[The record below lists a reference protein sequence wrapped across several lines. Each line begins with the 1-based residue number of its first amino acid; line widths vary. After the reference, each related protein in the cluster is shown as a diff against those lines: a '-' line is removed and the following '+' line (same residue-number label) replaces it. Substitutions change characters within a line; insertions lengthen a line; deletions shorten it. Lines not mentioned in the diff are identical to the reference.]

1 MEKKIKY
8 KQAFKNKGLVLILF
22 ISVLL
27 SIYSVWHYQG
37 SSSTSMANQMPQHGF
52 RQGNNFNDTNPS
64 PPGNDVPSQNSTRDR
79 VSPRGNMN
87 PPNGNSHGNP
97 KGKSNGNMVRGSANS
112 ETKYATSLS
121 VYGVLFFGLLA
132 ASYYLIARK
141 NIKIRHGDKKILILT
156 LLGTGLFL
164 RVAAAPWIGG
174 FPMDISLFKSW
185 ATSAAQN
192 LGEFYTNGFS
202 DYPPFYIYI
211 LFLVGKLASLPA
223 LSSYF
228 TLLIKLPS
236 ILADIATAYFIY
248 RLAVKYL
255 SLEWSL
261 LLSAAYIF
269 NPAVLINSTF
279 WGQVDS
285 FFTMVVVL
293 AVLLLTEKKVSLSAA
308 LFTAAVLMKPQGII
322 FLPVLFFELVRLKS
336 VKRFLA
342 AAVTILGTALVIILP
357 FSFHQEPLWII
368 KLFSK
373 TLGEY
378 PYASVNAFN
387 FFSLL
392 GANYKQDSSTLFI
405 FSYHT
410 WGMIFI
416 VLVTALSFFIYI
428 KGRNATYA
436 SAAALL
442 QITGVFTFSSSM
454 HERYLFPAA
463 ALALISCI
471 LLRDKRLLWL
481 SAGFSATIFI
491 NTYTIYYRSLNGG
504 VTYNFPLFITSLL
517 NVVFFLYL
525 VKVVWDIT
533 VRNKT
538 SNLST
543 LSKHSA
549 VAHEQLS

>member
-1 MEKKIKY
+1 
-8 KQAFKNKGLVLILF
+8 
-22 ISVLL
+22 
-27 SIYSVWHYQG
+27 
-37 SSSTSMANQMPQHGF
+37 
-52 RQGNNFNDTNPS
+52 
-64 PPGNDVPSQNSTRDR
+64 
-79 VSPRGNMN
+79 MN
-87 PPNGNSHGNP
+87 PPNSNSDGNP

-121 VYGVLFFGLLA
+121 VYGLLFFGLLA
-132 ASYYLIARK
+132 GSYYLISRK
-141 NIKIRHGDKKILILT
+141 NLKIRHVDKKIIVFT

-174 FPMDISLFKSW
+174 FPTDIRLFSSW

-192 LGEFYTNGFS
+192 LGGFYTHGFS
-202 DYPPFYIYI
+202 DYPPFYIYV

-261 LLSAAYIF
+261 MISAAYIF
-269 NPAVLINSTF
+269 NPAVFINSTF

-285 FFTMVVVL
+285 FFAMIVVL

-336 VKRFLA
+336 VKRFLT
-342 AAVTILGTALVIILP
+342 AAVTMLGTALVIILP
-357 FSFHQEPLWII
+357 FSYNQQPLWII

-392 GANYKQDSSTLFI
+392 RANYKQASSTLFI

-442 QITGVFTFSSSM
+442 QIAGVFTFSSSM

-481 SAGFSATIFI
+481 SAGYSATIFI
-491 NTYTIYYRSLNGG
+491 NTYTIYYGSPNGG
-504 VTYNFPLFITSLL
+504 VPYNFPLFITSLL
-517 NVVFFLYL
+517 NVVFFFYL

-538 SNLST
+538 FNLST

-549 VAHEQLS
+549 VAQKQLSNV

>member
-1 MEKKIKY
+1 MEKKIDY
-8 KQAFKNKGLVLILF
+8 KQKYTNIGLLLILF
-22 ISVLL
+22 ISILL
-27 SIYSVWHYQG
+27 SIYSVLNYQG
-37 SSSTSMANQMPQHGF
+37 SNSTSIANQMPQRGF
-52 RQGNNFNDTNPS
+52 RQGNNFNDANPS
-64 PPGNDVPSQNSTRDR
+64 PPGNDVPSQNSTRGR
-79 VSPRGNMN
+79 ASSGGNIIPPHGN
-87 PPNGNSHGNP
+87 SDGNPNG
-97 KGKSNGNMVRGSANS
+97 KTNGNRVGGFASS
-112 ETKYATSLS
+112 DTKYATSLAI
-121 VYGVLFFGLLA
+121 YGVLFFGLLA

-141 NIKIRHGDKKILILT
+141 NIKIQHVDKKILILT

-174 FPMDISLFKSW
+174 FPTDIRFFTSW

-192 LGEFYTNGFS
+192 LGEFYTSGSS

-211 LFLVGKLASLPA
+211 LFLAGKLASLPA

-228 TLLIKLPS
+228 ILLIKLPS

-248 RLAVKYL
+248 RLAAKYL

-261 LLSAAYIF
+261 LLCAAYLF
-269 NPAVLINSTF
+269 NPAVFINSTF

-285 FFTMVVVL
+285 FFAMIVVL

-336 VKRFLA
+336 LKRFLA
-342 AAVTILGTALVIILP
+342 AAVTILGTALVIIVP
-357 FSFHQEPLWII
+357 FSYHQEPLWII
-368 KLFSK
+368 NLFTK

-392 GANYKQDSSTLFI
+392 GANYKQASSTLFI

-416 VLVTALSFFIYI
+416 ALVTALSFFIYI

-442 QITGVFTFSSSM
+442 QIAGVFTFSSSM
-454 HERYLFPAA
+454 HERYLFPAL

-481 SAGFSATIFI
+481 SA
-491 NTYTIYYRSLNGG
+491 
-504 VTYNFPLFITSLL
+504 
-517 NVVFFLYL
+517 
-525 VKVVWDIT
+525 
-533 VRNKT
+533 
-538 SNLST
+538 
-543 LSKHSA
+543 
-549 VAHEQLS
+549 